1 MKHRI
6 YGLLA
11 LTGLA
16 LLGGCVQ
23 LPDGIEPVTPFQA
36 DRYLGHWDEN
46 ARRG

>member
-16 LLGGCVQ
+16 LLGAVFNSRMA
-23 LPDGIEPVTPFQA
+23 LS
-36 DRYLGHWDEN
+36 R
-46 ARRG
+46 